1 MSVALA
7 LALVAP
13 AGLQIE
19 WEAPAGCPGETEVRA
34 RIDEFAEPGGARR
47 SDAVVQ
53 GEVHEEDGRFTLE
66 LTLDIPEGR
75 ARRSLDGD
83 SCEVVTDAA
92 ALIVAVMLD
101 PQTVLEDLEQKA
113 EPVLP
118 QPAPK
123 VAPKAA
129 PEPAPKAAPP
139 ERKVRGIIGIV
150 GTGSFGALPRFGGGL
165 LATAG
170 IDTKYVRAEAV
181 TTYDAPQLRIV
192 DEQTRAGA
200 VFDLW
205 TAGARGCGV
214 ARVQTLVV
222 PVCLGVEL
230 GSLRA
235 RGEGLEVG
243 RRVNLLHSRA
253 TVGAGLSWAAT
264 RWLELRAEVAGL
276 VTLSPWRV
284 VIDDLGEVHRSRPVG
299 VRAALGFAAIF
310 P

>member
-1 MSVALA
+1 VSVALA
-7 LALVAP
+7 LALIAP
-13 AGLQIE
+13 ADLQIE
-19 WEAPAGCPGETEVRA
+19 WDAPAGCPGETEVRA

-53 GEVHEEDGRFTLE
+53 GEVHEQDGRFTLE

-101 PQTVLEDLEQKA
+101 PQTVLEDLEQQA
-113 EPVLP
+113 EPAP

-129 PEPAPKAAPP
+129 PEVAPKAAPR
-139 ERKVRGIIGIV
+139 ERKVRGIVGIV
-150 GTGSFGALPRFGGGL
+150 GTGTFGALPRFGGGL

-181 TTYDAPQLRIV
+181 TTYDAPQLRLI
-192 DEQTRAGA
+192 DEQARAGA

-205 TAGARGCGV
+205 TAGVRGCGV

-243 RRVNLLHSRA
+243 RRARLLHSRA

-299 VRAALGFAAIF
+299 VRAALGFAAVF